1 MYKDCVILLS
11 FVLMLRTV
19 CAGFSQLLFVWI
31 IRIDRGLGDDQ
42 GCVGGSG
49 SLPTNPAHMLQ
60 AVSKGGTGISPLAA
74 LFLADYD
81 KLNEEP
87 QSIFDRSM

>member
-1 MYKDCVILLS
+1 
-11 FVLMLRTV
+11 
-19 CAGFSQLLFVWI
+19 
-31 IRIDRGLGDDQ
+31 
-42 GCVGGSG
+42 
-49 SLPTNPAHMLQ
+49 MLQ